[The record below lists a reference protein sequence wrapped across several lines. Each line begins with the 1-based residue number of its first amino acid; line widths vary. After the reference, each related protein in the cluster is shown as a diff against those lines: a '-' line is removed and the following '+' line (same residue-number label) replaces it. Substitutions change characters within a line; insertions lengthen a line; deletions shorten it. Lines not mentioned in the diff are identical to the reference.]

1 MPPNAATPEP
11 SSSKAPSDKSLN
23 AHAKTSVPLYMYYAK
38 VTRVK
43 NLREEKMQMMKN
55 NPGKKIQF
63 PSIFTI

>member
-1 MPPNAATPEP
+1 
-11 SSSKAPSDKSLN
+11 
-23 AHAKTSVPLYMYYAK
+23 MYYAK